1 MQTSTNS
8 ASTLFSTWWN
18 TTYMAMIENGN
29 EIVKR
34 LQPTQTILLHDKI
47 NTFINTLNETI
58 VSYYHITY
66 QVLSLD
72 SEFHAPS
79 HIYIATTTNLY
90 YITASLTVAGDKA
103 TITTPTDFNQIISY
117 SSLPSSTWDIISTL
131 PPITTF
137 LQHQQDGSGFEYI
150 YQKINDFK
158 ALFSSETQTQI
169 PPPQ

>member
-1 MQTSTNS
+1 MQTSTNNAS
-8 ASTLFSTWWN
+8 ALFSTWWN
-18 TTYMAMIENGN
+18 TIYMPMIENGD

-34 LQPTQTILLHDKI
+34 LQSTETTLLHDKI
-47 NTFINTLNETI
+47 NTFVSTLDETI
-58 VSYYHITY
+58 VFYYHITY
-66 QVLSLD
+66 RVFSPD

-79 HIYIATTTNLY
+79 HIYVATTTNLY
-90 YITASLTVAGDKA
+90 CISASLKIISDKA
-103 TITTPTDFNQIISY
+103 TITTPNDFEKIISY

-137 LQHQQDGSGFEYI
+137 LIPLEIENRFEYI

-158 ALFSSETQTQI
+158 ALFSTETQTQI